1 MAITRIT
8 SPAITSVASTAISGT
23 LPAANINNTSI
34 GNVTALPAAI
44 PIGVDGI
51 SSSATSDFLHLTSD
65 NRLGVDHS
73 TFVYQKLSATG
84 FNGQATEDWLRIG
97 QTWMC
102 GGTWS
107 GSATVS
113 CSFDLNANTSFVF
126 HIAAYGYGSGID
138 YKYGTYR
145 TGTDFSTT
153 LENNGSNSV
162 TYTTSNNTN
171 TFTTG
176 GMTHGT
182 YFINLTGNL
191 DGGIPLVTVS

>member
-1 MAITRIT
+1 MAITRLGGAN
-8 SPAITSVASTAISGT
+8 AITGT
-23 LPAANINNTSI
+23 LPAANINDTSI
-34 GNVTALPAAI
+34 GNITALPAAI

-51 SSSATSDFLHLTSD
+51 SSNATSSFLHLTSD
-65 NRLGVDHS
+65 NRLGIDHS
-73 TFVYQKLSATG
+73 TFVYQKLSG
-84 FNGQATEDWLRIG
+84 SGLNGQATEDWLRIG

-107 GSATVS
+107 GSRSVAV
-113 CSFDLNANTSFVF
+113 SFDLNQDTSFVF
-126 HIAAYGYGSGID
+126 HIRAYGYGSGIN
-138 YKYGTYR
+138 YSYGNYR
-145 TGTDFSTT
+145 TGTQFATNFESD
-153 LENNGSNSV
+153 GSNSV

-182 YFINLTGNL
+182 YFVNITGNL

>member
-1 MAITRIT
+1 MAIIT
-8 SPAITSVASTAISGT
+8 LNNNSLSSVTS
-23 LPAANINNTSI
+23 LPAA
-34 GNVTALPAAI
+34 V

-51 SSSATSDFLHLTSD
+51 SSNATSDFLHLTSD

-73 TFVYQKLSATG
+73 TYVYQKLSATG

-107 GSATVS
+107 GSRTVS
-113 CSFDLNANTSFVF
+113 CSFDLNANTSFIF

-145 TGTDFSTT
+145 VGTDFSTT